1 MIVSKKNL
9 KFIAIGVLV
18 FVAYKMYAKKSSPLA
33 KADVP
38 NSESESKDVKLQITQ
53 PYYSEK
59 ECNTKHMQ
67 WKKFS
72 MTARFSSAEAM
83 EQSKRRMLGECYSTY
98 GQRK

>member
-33 KADVP
+33 KADIP
-38 NSESESKDVKLQITQ
+38 NK
-53 PYYSEK
+53 PYTPSAE
-59 ECNTKHMQ
+59 ECKKKHME

-72 MTARFSSAEAM
+72 MTARFVSAEAM
-83 EQSKRRMLGECYSTY
+83 EQEKRAMLGACYDSY
-98 GQRK
+98 GQRR